1 MVNSNVAGSKLGQ
14 DSIQNIFENQQK
26 QAYADYLDRMPKS
39 GMSAA
44 EKFRTPLEGSDG
56 WYYDYNPETRQWVK
70 TDVPVSKKKLEY
82 GQGSPPYAPV
92 IVMGANG
99 PEVQAFNKGQGTV
112 KPVVPQGQTP
122 PISAEAA
129 RKATETQAKED
140 KRVVELGD
148 KIEGKVIDKTTKKP
162 VGATAAEVEE
172 FNQKSNTPYAY
183 IVEQEVKKGWFSN
196 DVIEKYTKRPLPAG
210 VTASKAYNGYKNFTA
225 KGGKGSFD
233 AYIYALEQ
241 EMSK

>member
-1 MVNSNVAGSKLGQ
+1 VAGSKLGQ

-26 QAYADYLDRMPKS
+26 QAYADYLDRMPKA
-39 GMSAA
+39 GQTAA

-70 TDVPVSKKKLEY
+70 TDVPVSKKKLDY
-82 GQGSPPYAPV
+82 GPPGGFPNTPV
-92 IVMGANG
+92 IVVGPNG
-99 PEVQAFNKGQGTV
+99 PEVQSFNKGSGRV
-112 KPVVPQGQTP
+112 NPAVPQGQAP
-122 PISAEAA
+122 PIQAEAA
-129 RKATETQAKED
+129 RKAAETQAKED

-162 VGATAAEVEE
+162 MGATAAEVEE

-196 DVIEKYTKRPLPAG
+196 DTTEKYTKRPLPAG
-210 VTASKAYNGYKNFTA
+210 VTASGAYKGYKNFTA